1 MILLI
6 WKRLKET
13 WDFKPKYMDFYKN
26 SKRLNIFRIIVLVG
40 FLILLGVN
48 LFSVFVNKSTNYWGI
63 TANLLMAVSM
73 IIQIRRSKKEK
84 NIDAI

>member
-1 MILLI
+1 M
-6 WKRLKET
+6 KET

-63 TANLLMAVSM
+63 AGNLLMAVSM

>member
-1 MILLI
+1 M
-6 WKRLKET
+6 KET

-63 TANLLMAVSM
+63 AGNLLMAVSM
-73 IIQIRRSKKEK
+73 IIQIRQSKKEK

>member
-1 MILLI
+1 M
-6 WKRLKET
+6 KET

-63 TANLLMAVSM
+63 AGNLLMAVSM
-73 IIQIRRSKKEK
+73 ILQIRQSIKEK

>member
-1 MILLI
+1 
-6 WKRLKET
+6 
-13 WDFKPKYMDFYKN
+13 MDFYKN
-26 SKRLNIFRIIVLVG
+26 SKRLNIFRIILLVG

-63 TANLLMAVSM
+63 AGNLLMAVSM
-73 IIQIRRSKKEK
+73 IMQIRQSKKEK